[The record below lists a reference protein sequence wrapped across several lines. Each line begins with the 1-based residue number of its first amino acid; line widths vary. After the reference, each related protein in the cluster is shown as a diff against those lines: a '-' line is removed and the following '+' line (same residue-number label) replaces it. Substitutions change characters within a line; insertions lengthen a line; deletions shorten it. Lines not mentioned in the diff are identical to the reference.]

1 MWKMKVGW
9 FSGQGEGAKKG
20 WQRKDMQE
28 WILDEWD
35 IIITE
40 KEKKWDQENATKDIG
55 YRKN

>member
-1 MWKMKVGW
+1 MKVGW